1 MTEASVFIQEG
12 GAMNYFKGK
21 LVCAARMQ
29 SARRTVPDE
38 VTKVEEWKYQSPRH
52 CYEDIS

>member
-1 MTEASVFIQEG
+1 MTEARVFIQEG
-12 GAMNYFKGK
+12 GVMNYFKGK